1 MKRIAMKSRPN
12 AAKRIHKKTRTTFPA
27 NWLRDFEA
35 KQDEVSEA
43 HGCRVAPTG
52 YSHAR
57 SKPLLVEPGEEFPR
71 QWQQA
76 KGDTR

>member
-1 MKRIAMKSRPN
+1 MKEQVFRSRPG
-12 AAKRIHKKTRTTFPA
+12 AALRRHKAKTKFSA

-43 HGCRVAPTG
+43 HGCRVGPTR

-57 SKPLLVEPGEEFPR
+57 SKPLMVEPGEEFPR
-71 QWQQA
+71 QWSQPK
-76 KGDTR
+76 KGGAR